1 MVFLVPRG
9 REFAVGQG
17 SKDWFACYGGV
28 VNGVRACA
36 TALRV
41 RILFSFD
48 LLSNAFFCQA
58 VYVPLWRACVRA
70 GGGTKGLQKKGRRY
84 AYKREDKTEMYR
96 IFPSVAL

>member
-70 GGGTKGLQKKGRRY
+70 GGGGGQRGCRRKDGGTHIRGKTKRRC
-84 AYKREDKTEMYR
+84 
-96 IFPSVAL
+96 IVFSPQ